1 MERAKGYS
9 VIAVFMLLPFGFLSY
24 GIIHEGQH
32 LTLVLVSAVVLAAVA
47 RNNWISAFF
56 WYLCAW
62 MVFICLYRMIFP
74 MADVVFMAAL
84 DRFVYLLCGLA
95 VFVGVSRQRIKNEVF
110 YNAICIAA
118 LVQCAIAISQ
128 FNGFDPVVWVL
139 NQFTTANPLLSATAL
154 TGTLGNNNFLAAF
167 IAVSLPFF
175 FRRGWAY
182 CIPLLLF
189 CLYFANTSS
198 AFVPAIIGALF
209 YFWPRLNR
217 KVKAGC
223 VVAGIVIGGLYALFQ
238 HSNVFLNPRWQ
249 DWLHALSLVL
259 ANPFSLV
266 FGMGPGAGWG
276 KSYPLHN
283 EWLQCLYQFGVVG
296 FGLMAG
302 YVLTIYRGNRILF
315 TAFLIA
321 AINMFGNYSLH
332 LAPSAFLIILIAG
345 LIERERIVRN
355 G

>member
-9 VIAVFMLLPFGFLSY
+9 VIAAFMLLPFGFLSY

-32 LTLVLVSAVVLAAVA
+32 LTLVLVSAVVLAAAVK
-47 RNNWISAFF
+47 NNWITVFY

-62 MVFICLYRMIFP
+62 MVFVCLYRMAFP
-74 MADVVFMAAL
+74 LADAVFMAAL
-84 DRFVYLLCGLA
+84 DQFVYLLCGLA
-95 VFVGVSRQRIKNEVF
+95 VFVGASRQRIKNEVF

-128 FNGFDPVVWVL
+128 FIGFDPVVWAL
-139 NQFTTANPLLSATAL
+139 NQFTTAKQFLSATAL

-175 FRRGWAY
+175 FRGGWAY
-182 CIPLLLF
+182 FIPALLF

-198 AFVPAIIGALF
+198 AFVPAIIGAMF
-209 YFWPRLNR
+209 YFWPKLSR
-217 KVKAGC
+217 KAKAGC
-223 VVAGIVIGGLYALFQ
+223 VVAGIVIGGCYALFQ

-249 DWLHALSLVL
+249 DWSHALSLVSTT
-259 ANPFSLV
+259 PFSLI
-266 FGMGPGAGWG
+266 FGMGPGASWG
-276 KSYPLHN
+276 KAYPMHN
-283 EWLQCLYQFGVVG
+283 EWLQCLYQFGVIG

-302 YVLTIYRGNRILF
+302 YAVTIYRGNRILF
-315 TAFLIA
+315 AAFLIA